1 MKRLR
6 LGLLFASLALG
17 LGASG
22 SPAGAVTITCCTT
35 SSDQTPASSIAVVLD
50 FAVAGSTLTLTA
62 TNLSAS
68 TYRVNQIYF
77 NATDDVTSLTLTS
90 ATHSAAGVV
99 TSRWS
104 VLADEDAGPFKGFDF
119 ELAGGTGA
127 RPWVLDPSESVVF
140 VLSIGGTGPFTA
152 DDFGVV
158 NTEGYQAAAKFQG
171 GPDDPETPGSEDS
184 AFGAVPEVSLLGLL
198 AVGALLAVARRGS

>member
-6 LGLLFASLALG
+6 LGLLFASLGFG

-35 SSDQTPASSIAVVLD
+35 SSDTTPASSIAVVLD

-77 NATDDVTSLTLTS
+77 NATDDVTSLAVTS
-90 ATHSAAGVV
+90 ATHSAAGNV

-119 ELAGGTGA
+119 ELAGGNGNRT
-127 RPWVLDPSESVVF
+127 WVIHPSQSVVF
-140 VLSIGGTGPFTA
+140 VLSIGGVGPFTA
-152 DDFGVV
+152 SDFGVV
-158 NTEGYQAAAKFQG
+158 NAEGHQAAAKFQG
-171 GPDDPETPGSEDS
+171 GPGDDS
-184 AFGAVPEVSLLGLL
+184 AFGAAPEPGVLALL
-198 AVGALLAVARRGS
+198 AVGALLALARRGS

>member
-6 LGLLFASLALG
+6 LGLLVAALGFG
-17 LGASG
+17 LGASS
-22 SPAGAVTITCCTT
+22 SPAEAVTITCCST
-35 SSDQTPASSIAVVLD
+35 SSDATPAAQISLVLD
-50 FAVAGSTLTLTA
+50 FAVAGSTLTLTV
-62 TNLSAS
+62 TNTSAAF
-68 TYRVNQIYF
+68 RVNQIYF
-77 NATDDVTSLTLTS
+77 NASDDVTSLVLTS
-90 ATHSAAGVV
+90 ATHSAAGNV

-158 NTEGYQAAAKFQG
+158 NTEGYRVAAKFQG

-184 AFGAVPEVSLLGLL
+184 AFGTVPEVSLLGLL
-198 AVGALLAVARRGS
+198 AVGVLLAVARRGS